1 MLNEENVSRHYQ
13 NDRLLESIK
22 IGLEKLGKDI
32 NSITIE
38 DLAPVD
44 EFHIGGR
51 VATEHLLAQLNLS
64 PKAHVLDIGCGIG
77 GASRFTAKNYMS
89 TVSGIDLTQEFIK
102 TGQALCDWTGLENQI
117 NLSHNSALLMPFKN
131 QLFDAAYMIHV
142 GMNIDNKTRLF
153 KEIHR
158 VLQPGAKLGIY
169 DVMQTGEGSLN
180 YPVPWADSHEISALA
195 SIDEYKGS
203 LLTSGFTILDETNRR
218 QFSLDFFKEY
228 KARMAAQSE
237 PPALGLHLV
246 MGESLTTKMQNVLA
260 SISNGH
266 IAPIELIV
274 EKQ

>member
-1 MLNEENVSRHYQ
+1 MLYEESVSRHYQ

-22 IGLEKLGKDI
+22 IGLEKLGKDF
-32 NSITIE
+32 NSISIE

-51 VATEHLLAQLNLS
+51 AATEHLLAQLNLS
-64 PKAHVLDIGCGIG
+64 QQAHVLDIGCGIG

-89 TVSGIDLTQEFIK
+89 TVSGIDLTPEFIE

-142 GMNIDNKTRLF
+142 GMNIDDKTRLF

-169 DVMQTGEGSLN
+169 DVMQTGEGNLG
-180 YPVPWADSHEISALA
+180 YPVPWANSHEISALA
-195 SIDEYKGS
+195 SVDEYKES
-203 LLTSGFTILDETNRR
+203 LLNTGFNILAENNRR
-218 QFSLDFFKEY
+218 QFSLEFFKEFQ
-228 KARMAAQSE
+228 ARMSSHSE

-246 MGESLTTKMQNVLA
+246 MGDSLVNKMQNIMTG
-260 SISNGH
+260 ISDGH
-266 IAPIELIV
+266 IAPVELIA
-274 EKQ
+274 EK